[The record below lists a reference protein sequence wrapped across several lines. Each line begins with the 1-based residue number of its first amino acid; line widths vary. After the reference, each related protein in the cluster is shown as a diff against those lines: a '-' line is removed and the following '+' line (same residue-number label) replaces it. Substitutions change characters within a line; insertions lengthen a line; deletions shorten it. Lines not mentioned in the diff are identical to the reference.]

1 MNNWF
6 GLFNFLLAQKE
17 LKDNGITDTPPE
29 MLISLMPGM
38 KIPPIHQ
45 VIETR
50 EVVKR
55 RIEENVNTGLSLKVN
70 SLSAENTLLATQNQ
84 TLASDKAALESGKS
98 GLTTK
103 NSVLLKG
110 IQDILASVNNA
121 SDDSSG
127 ASVKKGVTD
136 LIAGNPDL
144 AKLLS
149 EEEGEEEDGGDG
161 SPLNN
166 K

>member
-6 GLFNFLLAQKE
+6 GLFNFLLAKKQLNE
-17 LKDNGITDTPPE
+17 NGITDTPPE
-29 MLISLMPGM
+29 MLFSLLPGM

-45 VIETR
+45 LIETR

-55 RIEENVNTGLSLKVN
+55 RIEEDVNAGLNSKVN
-70 SLSAENTLLATQNQ
+70 LLSAENTLLE
-84 TLASDKAALESGKS
+84 SDKT
-98 GLTTK
+98 GLTADR
-103 NSVLLKG
+103 SVLLKG
-110 IQDILASVNNA
+110 AQDILALVNNT

-136 LIAGNPDL
+136 LIASNPDF

-149 EEEGEEEDGGDG
+149 EEGEGDEEEGDG

-166 K
+166 KSNYGSGSPGTNQ